1 MEQENDDLLKHLR
14 IAKASVQNLTNRLE
28 EEMEK
33 NIMMALRNEDDFI
46 LPKNEVP
53 YYQVNRKEDHNDG
66 DVSQSEMLKKVE
78 HIHEIIKKENHVTED
93 SCSLGGVEK
102 PCSKSFENRKHW
114 SPDFAKT
121 EERLDILP
129 GIVGQD
135 QFKYDPKESLHFS
148 DITIQYR
155 QNAQIL
161 ERIMNLTEDLEKRI
175 IFWKELATI

>member
-1 MEQENDDLLKHLR
+1 
-14 IAKASVQNLTNRLE
+14 
-28 EEMEK
+28 
-33 NIMMALRNEDDFI
+33 